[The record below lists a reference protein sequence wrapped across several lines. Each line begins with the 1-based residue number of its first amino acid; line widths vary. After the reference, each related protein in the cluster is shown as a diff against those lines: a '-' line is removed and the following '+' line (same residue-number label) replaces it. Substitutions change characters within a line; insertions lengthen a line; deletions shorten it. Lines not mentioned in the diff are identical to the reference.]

1 MEESVNWQFDVYMQE
16 MFHMKEVDLREYSPL
31 TLAYIGDCIYD
42 VIIKSLVVN
51 DAHDAGTSDRRRAC
65 SV

>member
-31 TLAYIGDCIYD
+31 TLAYIGDCID
-42 VIIKSLVVN
+42 RKSVV
-51 DAHDAGTSDRRRAC
+51 
-65 SV
+65 